1 MESSKFLGMA
11 EKIYSE
17 GDLST
22 LGDKLRIERIIGNG
36 FLGSIDYGEDEDKE
50 FLINLYEENF
60 GYGYS

>member
-1 MESSKFLGMA
+1 MESSKLLAMA

-22 LGDKLRIERIIGNG
+22 LEDKLRIERIIGDNTTQDG
-36 FLGSIDYGEDEDKE
+36 DEE